1 MIDSNNHI
9 ISRSLFAGICIGVG
23 GFTFLS
29 TANPIVGAIL
39 FSTGLLACSVLN
51 LNLFTDKS
59 GFLSDSKDLRRLIL
73 VLLLNLFAAFVF
85 GLITRFFESSLS
97 SAANSVLTVQLNTG
111 YFQCILRSTITGFLM
126 TLAICREPR
135 QNTNYSSIIIIILC
149 ALAAMYLGGFHCI
162 LETFY
167 YGASTMFYDNIGD
180 LLLRLLITV
189 VFNFIGCSLYNLFIH
204 RSFIHNPE

>member
-9 ISRSLFAGICIGVG
+9 ISRSLFAGICISVG

-29 TANPIVGAIL
+29 SASPIVGAIL

-85 GLITRFFESSLS
+85 GLITRFFETSVS
-97 SAANSVLTVQLNTG
+97 SAANSVLTAQFNTG
-111 YFQCILRSTITGFLM
+111 YFPCIIRSTITGFLM
-126 TLAICREPR
+126 TLAMCREPR
-135 QNTNYSSIIIIILC
+135 QNTNYNSIIIILC
-149 ALAAMYLGGFHCI
+149 AFAAMYLGGFHCI
-162 LETFY
+162 LESFY
-167 YGASTMFYDNIGD
+167 YGASTVFYDNIGD
-180 LLLRLLITV
+180 LLLRLLIIV